1 MSQGVVLDETYLA
14 TVSAVQRANAWVA
27 SMASYR
33 TSYEGDRQEWPLRGE
48 VERAK
53 ERYVTGEITLEAFE
67 ARLNIAF
74 GISV

>member
-1 MSQGVVLDETYLA
+1 
-14 TVSAVQRANAWVA
+14 
-27 SMASYR
+27 MASYR